1 MREGSYCNNLVQSSS
16 CSWIGANSL
25 LKSHRCLCL
34 THRPHASFR
43 VCLRVV
49 LLQTPWSHQHPLRAV
64 LGEPLSTALQ
74 RCLLCVCKRQGGE
87 TRPARE
93 QLCKSGG
100 KQPPG
105 RHLDEKEMPSPKP
118 IDRDSTGKAGS
129 LKRCEIPPRPA
140 QRCYLLQGV

>member
-34 THRPHASFR
+34 THRPHACFR
-43 VCLRVV
+43 ICLRIV
-49 LLQTPWSHQHPLRAV
+49 LLQTPWSHQHPPQSCAWGTTEHSSPEMFAV
-64 LGEPLSTALQ
+64 CLQ
-74 RCLLCVCKRQGGE
+74 KTGGE
-87 TRPARE
+87 NRPARE
-93 QLCKSGG
+93 QLWKSGG

-105 RHLDEKEMPSPKP
+105 RHLDEKEMPSLKP

-129 LKRCEIPPRPA
+129 LKRCEIPPGPA
-140 QRCYLLQGV
+140 QCCYLLQGV